1 MDDETLIDHIVNALG
16 SDHFNVDAVMQSLH
30 EKIDQMQQNKENTG
44 SMLAL
49 INILPEIT
57 EEAKKRY

>member
-44 SMLAL
+44 SMLTL

-57 EEAKKRY
+57 EEAKKKY